1 MLKIAFIHFS
11 CIFKYATLTSVDVNK
26 QLFPTENDVYN
37 NILNAVQVK
46 LGVIFTPKQYREYKQ
61 YMMNMI
67 YSQVPIINTP
77 LTITEEGWL
86 NDNNE
91 AIVKS
96 TENNT
101 NYWNAEIS
109 RIFGFETTQ
118 KLILTLK
125 MYLILQKKNLI
136 NLMLLLLLK
145 SILDSNAY

>member
-1 MLKIAFIHFS
+1 M
-11 CIFKYATLTSVDVNK
+11 
-26 QLFPTENDVYN
+26 FPTENDVYN

-145 SILDSNAY
+145 KYLGFKRILMEI

>member
-1 MLKIAFIHFS
+1 M
-11 CIFKYATLTSVDVNK
+11 
-26 QLFPTENDVYN
+26 FPTENDVYN

-46 LGVIFTPKQYREYKQ
+46 LGVIFTSKQYREYKQ
-61 YMMNMI
+61 YMMNMT

-96 TENNT
+96 TKNDT

-118 KLILTLK
+118 KLILILK

-136 NLMLLLLLK
+136 NLTLLLLLK
-145 SILDSNAY
+145 KYLGFKHILTEI

>member
-1 MLKIAFIHFS
+1 M
-11 CIFKYATLTSVDVNK
+11 
-26 QLFPTENDVYN
+26 FPTENDIYN

-77 LTITEEGWL
+77 LTVTKEGWL

-96 TENNT
+96 TENDT

-118 KLILTLK
+118 KLILILK

-145 SILDSNAY
+145 KYLGFKRILMEI

>member
-1 MLKIAFIHFS
+1 
-11 CIFKYATLTSVDVNK
+11 
-26 QLFPTENDVYN
+26 
-37 NILNAVQVK
+37 
-46 LGVIFTPKQYREYKQ
+46 
-61 YMMNMI
+61 MMNMI

-77 LTITEEGWL
+77 LTVTKEGWL

-96 TENNT
+96 TENDT

-118 KLILTLK
+118 KLILILK

-145 SILDSNAY
+145 KYLGFKRILMEI